1 MDRRD
6 FIKKGALGASGVV
19 GLSRPTPGVASP
31 VDMTAYVERVDT
43 GMARIS
49 QWSLA
54 DSFPEFTGDPDLLD
68 TLGRKSM
75 QTLYMTGMFGDL
87 PVESQ
92 LDVHMQ
98 ARMWD
103 AQPVMD
109 ESLIEMTDFLSR
121 QTPEHLERVRSTL
134 RARPEVLRNISRT
147 LDEEA
152 ARSGVSEPRRAQ
164 LSKMFGDVGWRM
176 EHQPPPLIVNEYLD
190 KTERVSASDIESE
203 VHQRWMAARLGEKV
217 FWQAEASLR
226 DRRISRG
233 LRAMG
238 IGVLLFGA
246 GALLVSLDAGD
257 VVTAIGLVPGITAG
271 SIFFVVGV
279 IILVVGLTT
288 SDDAT

>member
-6 FIKKGALGASGVV
+6 FIKRGALGAGIVGAYRPTTGVV
-19 GLSRPTPGVASP
+19 QP
-31 VDMTAYVERVDT
+31 VDMTAYLQRVDA

-49 QWSLA
+49 QWSLV
-54 DSFPEFTGDPDLLD
+54 DSFPDFTGDPALLNS
-68 TLGRKSM
+68 LGRKSM

-92 LDVHMQ
+92 LDERMQ
-98 ARMWD
+98 DRMWD

-109 ESLIEMTDFLSR
+109 ESLIEMRDFLTR
-121 QTPEHLERVRSTL
+121 QTPEQLERVRSTL
-134 RARPEVLRNISRT
+134 RASPDVLRNISGT

-152 ARSGVSEPRRAQ
+152 ARSGLSEPRRAQ
-164 LSKMFGDVGWRM
+164 LSKMVGDVGWRI

-190 KTERVSASDIESE
+190 KTEKVSASDVRSE
-203 VHQRWMAARLGEKV
+203 ARERWMAARLGEKV

-226 DRRISRG
+226 GRRISRG

-238 IGVLLFGA
+238 IGVLLFGT
-246 GALLVSLDAGD
+246 GALLVAADAGD
-257 VVTAIGLVPGITAG
+257 LITGIGLVPGITAG

-288 SDDAT
+288 SDDVT